1 MGRVPCKTA
10 SQGEKK
16 LPPIVLSL
24 QEVQRMITVTNNI
37 KHRAILMLTYSAGLR
52 RMEVLQI
59 KPRDIDSQRM
69 QVRIVQGKGKKD
81 RYTILSWKTLEVL
94 RMYYKLERPS
104 TYLFEPM
111 GGRKG
116 QPLSERTV
124 EYIVK
129 NSAKNAG
136 IKKRGIVSYI
146 ASLFCHP
153 FIGSR
158 CKPETDTAVHG
169 SYFIEDH
176 SCLPACSP
184 YQNQRVYFSI
194 G

>member
-1 MGRVPCKTA
+1 MLRNRQLTI
-10 SQGEKK
+10 
-16 LPPIVLSL
+16 PPSV
-24 QEVQRMITVTNNI
+24 
-37 KHRAILMLTYSAGLR
+37 TYSARLR

-59 KPRDIDSQRM
+59 KARDIDSQRM

-94 RMYYKLERPS
+94 RMYYKLERPT

-111 GGRKG
+111 GRKG

-136 IKKRGIVSYI
+136 NALIQCAKNTHYLGAEAGAAALLHTWGQTMTYHPHIHTIV
-146 ASLFCHP
+146 
-153 FIGSR
+153 
-158 CKPETDTAVHG
+158 
-169 SYFIEDH
+169 
-176 SCLPACSP
+176 PAGGL
-184 YQNQRVYFSI
+184 QRSDN
-194 G
+194 

>member
-1 MGRVPCKTA
+1 
-10 SQGEKK
+10 
-16 LPPIVLSL
+16 
-24 QEVQRMITVTNNI
+24 
-37 KHRAILMLTYSAGLR
+37 MLTYSAGLR

-69 QVRIVQGKGKKD
+69 QVSIVQGKGKKD

-111 GGRKG
+111 GRKG

-129 NSAKNAG
+129 NSAK
-136 IKKRGIVSYI
+136 K
-146 ASLFCHP
+146 
-153 FIGSR
+153 
-158 CKPETDTAVHG
+158 
-169 SYFIEDH
+169 
-176 SCLPACSP
+176 
-184 YQNQRVYFSI
+184 
-194 G
+194 